1 MFSNC
6 FLFITSKRTV
16 AIILHMTIL
25 TTTMVSLVIAAS
37 VATLVHLVLIA
48 VAAEMHVVMDF
59 VVIYSAALNK

>member
-1 MFSNC
+1 M
-6 FLFITSKRTV
+6 

>member
-1 MFSNC
+1 M
-6 FLFITSKRTV
+6 

-25 TTTMVSLVIAAS
+25 TTMVSLVIAAS

-59 VVIYSAALNK
+59 VVICSAALNK